1 MHPGDIVI
9 LILVALLS
17 WPLWW
22 PMVLRYGWGR

>member
-1 MHPGDIVI
+1 MNPGDIA
-9 LILVALLS
+9 LLTLLALLS